1 MSDGTYQTLK
11 SVEIYSE
18 ITFVAL
24 VLFFIV
30 FLEFERTL

>member
-1 MSDGTYQTLK
+1 MSEGTYKTKK

-18 ITFVAL
+18 ISFVAL
-24 VLFFIV
+24 VLIFIV